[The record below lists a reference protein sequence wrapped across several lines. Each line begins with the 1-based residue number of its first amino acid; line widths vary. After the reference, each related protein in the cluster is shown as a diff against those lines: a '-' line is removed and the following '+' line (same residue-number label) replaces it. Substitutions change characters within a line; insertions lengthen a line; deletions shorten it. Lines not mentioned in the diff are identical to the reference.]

1 MKIRIFTILLVAFCS
16 FSYGQEEMSKADIL
30 YFEYAYE
37 DAIEEYKKE
46 MLSKPLSS
54 QQFANLA
61 ASYFNT
67 DNYKKAAET
76 FFDLYKTDYELS
88 ANHFNMMLQAMNR
101 TDDLERVNTLLAT
114 RVSSFPVELMENA
127 ELNYELLHSNDTT
140 AGRFRTFNIDSN
152 SPQDDFAPGFY
163 GEKLLFSSGRV
174 VEDKSIY
181 SPSGESYLNIYVAR
195 MSADGSILNPNLF
208 TGIPKTKFHQA
219 TPFYSDKLDQ
229 VFYILSNAEE
239 GELLFDENGKNALAI
254 GTVSKRGDFLYLLR
268 DLSTSFYYPFYDA
281 ASERLYF
288 SASLKD
294 SYGGTDLYY
303 VSTNNGMIMSSPVNL
318 GPRINS
324 PGNEIAPYIFDGSL
338 YFASDIFYGLGG
350 MDIYKSEV
358 QADDLF
364 SIPINLGYGINSE
377 SDDFGMIIKKHED
390 QELIGYF
397 ASNREGG
404 KGGDDIYGFLA
415 KEMPGPKILLLKG
428 NIVNPSTGNAVSKVM
443 LKLIDSE
450 QKKIKEI
457 FADEDGNFRVE
468 IPWQEELTIE
478 ARKPKHSQFSLSLNN
493 EQLLELQQ
501 QELTIEMSSID
512 DLVIETEDQQVIKL
526 NKFFFAKGSATIT
539 PEIEQELEKVVN
551 IVAQFPQLQLRI
563 ESHTDSR
570 GGSSTNFR
578 ISQNRADAIKKYLQE
593 NGVPSS
599 NILYSV
605 GYGEDKIIN
614 QCENGVYCL
623 DFLHRQNERHLIVI
637 LNYNLLE

>member
-1 MKIRIFTILLVAFCS
+1 MKSRIFPLLLIAFCS
-16 FSYGQEEMSKADIL
+16 LSFGQEEMSKADIL

-37 DAIEEYKKE
+37 DAIQEYKKE
-46 MLSKPLSS
+46 MLVKPLSS

-61 ASYFNT
+61 ASYFKT
-67 DNYKKAAET
+67 DNYTKAAES

-88 ANHFNMMLQAMNR
+88 ANHFNMMLQAMSR
-101 TDDLERVNTLLAT
+101 TEDMERVNALLAT

-140 AGRFRTFNIDSN
+140 EGRFKTFNIDSN

-208 TGIPKTKFHQA
+208 TGIPKTKYHQA
-219 TPFYSDKLDQ
+219 TPFYSEQLDQ
-229 VFYILSNAEE
+229 VFYILSNADK
-239 GELLFDENGKNALAI
+239 GELLFDEKGKNALAI
-254 GTVSKRGDFLYLLR
+254 GTVSKRGDFFYLMR

-303 VSTNNGMIMSSPVNL
+303 VSTNNGVIMSSPVNL
-318 GPRINS
+318 GPRVNS
-324 PGNEIAPYIFDGSL
+324 PGNEIAPHIFDGSL

-350 MDIYKSEV
+350 MDMYKSDIQSE
-358 QADDLF
+358 DLY
-364 SIPINLGYGINSE
+364 SIPINLGSGINSE
-377 SDDFGMIIKKHED
+377 ADDFGMIIKKHKN

-397 ASNREGG
+397 ASNRKGG
-404 KGGDDIYGFLA
+404 KGGDDIYGFMA

-428 NIVNPSTGNAVSKVM
+428 EVVNPSSGDAVAKVM
-443 LKLIDSE
+443 LKLMDNE
-450 QKKIKEI
+450 QKTIKEI
-457 FADEDGNFRVE
+457 YTDDDGNFRVE
-468 IPWQEELTIE
+468 IPWQEGLIIE
-478 ARKPKHSQFSLSLNN
+478 ARKPKHSQFSLGLNK

-501 QELTIEMSSID
+501 QELVIEMSSID
-512 DLVIETEDQQVIKL
+512 DLVIETEEQQVVKL
-526 NKFFFAKGSATIT
+526 NKFFFARGSATIT
-539 PEIEQELEKVVN
+539 PEIEKELDKVVT
-551 IVAQFPQLQLRI
+551 IISQFPQLQLRI

-570 GGSSTNFR
+570 GGSATNFR
-578 ISQNRADAIKKYLQE
+578 ISQNRANAIKNYLQE

-614 QCENGVYCL
+614 QCKNGVYCL
-623 DFLHRQNERHLIVI
+623 DFLHRQNERHFIVI
-637 LNYNLLE
+637 LNYNLLD